1 MSQHWYVIH
10 VHSGSENKVAE
21 AIREQIAKK
30 GLSEKI
36 ENVIVPTHQ
45 VIEIRRGKKVPT
57 DKKFFP
63 GYVLIK
69 MELND
74 ETWLLVR
81 SIAKVTGFLG
91 NKGKPSPISE
101 AEAKRLLTQVQEGVT
116 TSSDGIHFEVGE
128 QIRVCDGP
136 FTSFNGVVEE
146 VDADKSRLKV
156 TVSIFGRSTPVD
168 LDFSQVEKV

>member
-1 MSQHWYVIH
+1 MAQHWYVIH

-30 GLSEKI
+30 GLTDKI

-91 NKGKPSPISE
+91 SKGKPSPISE

-116 TSSDGIHFEVGE
+116 TSGDGIRFEVGE
-128 QIRVCDGP
+128 QVRVCDGP
-136 FTSFNGVVEE
+136 FTSFNGVVED
-146 VDADKSRLKV
+146 VDTDKSRLKV
-156 TVSIFGRSTPVD
+156 MVSIFGRSTPVD